1 VTGDGGRP
9 VLNDHSFGEAGEIL
23 AAVHLATAA
32 VMTTRQGRSRRA
44 RLEIPLLEFAG
55 AAGRIKSLVASGP
68 ERAETRHRSS
78 ATLFATAAL
87 FL

>member
-1 VTGDGGRP
+1 
-9 VLNDHSFGEAGEIL
+9 
-23 AAVHLATAA
+23 
-32 VMTTRQGRSRRA
+32 MTTRQGRSRRA